1 MELENTYS
9 NPTAGDITI
18 ASNMYSRVGAIAGF
32 PGSMTSKQ
40 ALAGNPG
47 YTFRKNGGKKKSKK
61 KNKKKGKK
69 SKKNIKLIGGAGENY
84 NTSAIPNYN
93 SSRIEQAEPQPEL
106 QQPQLVPPLDP
117 QPEYS
122 SYPSSSNLDLMTQQI
137 LDDKQKV
144 SNIDLDKDQLI
155 AGSNLNDPV
164 MNDFQNIPERNNIQP
179 DTSMYS
185 ENYQFQDSNNPDM
198 SGNNIE
204 DYLNGRKSLDKS
216 TSNLTDGDKMIS
228 SVNSSNDPVN
238 DNLMEPLEKK
248 EVTKKKKKTWGDF
261 FSSNFSNL
269 LNTFSLKRN
278 IDHSNC
284 ESDLNK
290 YASDK
295 DMQKYIK
302 CLGNL
307 SHFRW
312 VPDPNITSSN
322 AFDLT
327 KTLNENI
334 VEGRSGF
341 AFYFREVDSK
351 TGMEEIKGC
360 KLVHI
365 DDLKR
370 EQQEPDEEK
379 NEYNLS
385 EINNIMT
392 QAGGKNKKTKKRRK
406 KTSKLSKKKG
416 YEFTFNKNLL
426 KKLI

>member
-1 MELENTYS
+1 MELENKYS
-9 NPTAGDITI
+9 NPTASDITI
-18 ASNMYSRVGAIAGF
+18 GSNMYSRVGAIAGF

-47 YTFRKNGGKKKSKK
+47 YTFRKKGGKKKSKK
-61 KNKKKGKK
+61 KNKKTGKK

-84 NTSAIPNYN
+84 NTSALPNYN
-93 SSRIEQAEPQPEL
+93 SSRVEEAEPQSDPQLEPQPEY
-106 QQPQLVPPLDP
+106 P
-117 QPEYS
+117 S
-122 SYPSSSNLDLMTQQI
+122 NPSSSNSDLMTQQI
-137 LDDKQKV
+137 LDDSQKV

-164 MNDFQNIPERNNIQP
+164 MNDLENIQERNNVQP

-185 ENYQFQDSNNPDM
+185 ENDRFQDSNNPDM

-216 TSNLTDGDKMIS
+216 TSDLTDSDKMIS
-228 SVNSSNDPVN
+228 SVNSSNDPEN
-238 DNLMEPLEKK
+238 YNLMEPLEKK

-312 VPDPNITSSN
+312 VPDPNIASSN

-370 EQQEPDEEK
+370 EQQEPDEEQ

-385 EINNIMT
+385 EINNIMN

>member
-1 MELENTYS
+1 N
-9 NPTAGDITI
+9 
-18 ASNMYSRVGAIAGF
+18 R
-32 PGSMTSKQ
+32 
-40 ALAGNPG
+40 
-47 YTFRKNGGKKKSKK
+47 
-61 KNKKKGKK
+61 
-69 SKKNIKLIGGAGENY
+69 
-84 NTSAIPNYN
+84 
-93 SSRIEQAEPQPEL
+93 
-106 QQPQLVPPLDP
+106 
-117 QPEYS
+117 
-122 SYPSSSNLDLMTQQI
+122 
-137 LDDKQKV
+137 
-144 SNIDLDKDQLI
+144 
-155 AGSNLNDPV
+155 
-164 MNDFQNIPERNNIQP
+164 
-179 DTSMYS
+179 
-185 ENYQFQDSNNPDM
+185 DM

-216 TSNLTDGDKMIS
+216 TSDLNDGDIMMPSID
-228 SVNSSNDPVN
+228 SSNDSVN
-238 DNLMEPLEKK
+238 YNLMEPLEKK

-312 VPDPNITSSN
+312 VPDPNIASSN

-370 EQQEPDEEK
+370 KQQVPDEK
-379 NEYNLS
+379 QNEYNLP

-416 YEFTFNKNLL
+416 YEFTFNKKLL